1 MKIEIWSDVACPF
14 CYIGKRNF
22 EAALEQFSEN
32 EFIEV
37 EWKSFQLDPNAAPKT
52 GVDAYTYL
60 ADLKG
65 KSLEWSVQAH
75 QQITEMAAQTGLEY
89 RFDIAKPA
97 NTLQAHRLIQL
108 AKTQDLGGEAEE
120 ALFSAHFTEGRDL
133 NQLSTIIEIGTDIGL
148 SGEDLELLTD
158 GNAFTDEVK
167 RDIFEARQLGINSVP
182 FFVLDN
188 KYGVSGAQPPGVLAQ
203 YIEKAFTGWE
213 NVNL

>member
-1 MKIEIWSDVACPF
+1 MKIEIWSDIACPF

-22 EAALEQFSEN
+22 EDALEQFSEN
-32 EFIEV
+32 EFIDV

-60 ADLKG
+60 AELKG

-75 QQITEMAAQTGLEY
+75 QQITEMAAQAGLEY

-108 AKTQDLGGEAEE
+108 AKSQGLGNEAEE

-148 SGEDLELLTD
+148 SNEDLELLTD

-188 KYGVSGAQPPGVLAQ
+188 KYGVSGAQPAGVLAQ